1 MKRIVFALS
10 AMLFVLTLAAAQE
23 QTPAPGEPQQPV
35 PPARPIEGMPGPSTP
50 RAPYPPPPA
59 PDPLG
64 DVMFP
69 PEMILGH
76 ARQLNLTEEQK
87 TFMRGEIQKTT
98 TSFQDLQWKL
108 QDQMEEL
115 HEIMKAGSV
124 NEEQAL
130 AQLSKVL
137 DTEGQI
143 KRLHFGLAVRL
154 KNHLT
159 PEQQD
164 QLEKMRMGQ
173 PRPMPGPPPPEAGP
187 GAPAPAAPRR
197 RPIEKSEP

>member
-1 MKRIVFALS
+1 MKRIVVGLS
-10 AMLFVLTLAAAQE
+10 AILFVAMLAAAQE
-23 QTPAPGEPQQPV
+23 QTPVPRRPEQPGVPAAPM
-35 PPARPIEGMPGPSTP
+35 PAMEGIPAQNTP
-50 RAPYPPPPA
+50 RAPYPPP

-69 PEMILGH
+69 PDMIMGH
-76 ARQLNLTEEQK
+76 ARQLNLTDEQK
-87 TFMRGEIQKTT
+87 AFMRGEILKTT

-115 HEIMKAGSV
+115 HEILKAGSV
-124 NEEQAL
+124 NEDQAL

-164 QLEKMRMGQ
+164 QLEKMNMG
-173 PRPMPGPPPPEAGP
+173 RRMPGPPPPADLGT
-187 GAPAPAAPRR
+187 PAAPRR
-197 RPIEKSEP
+197 RPVEKSEP

>member
-1 MKRIVFALS
+1 MKRIVVTLS
-10 AMLFVLTLAAAQE
+10 AIIFVAAIAAAQE
-23 QTPAPGEPQQPV
+23 QTPQPGA
-35 PPARPIEGMPGPSTP
+35 PPARPMPGMEGMPAQNTP
-50 RAPYPPPPA
+50 RAPYPPP

-69 PEMILGH
+69 PDMIMGH
-76 ARQLNLTEEQK
+76 ARQLNLTDEQK
-87 TFMRGEIQKTT
+87 TFMRGEILKTT

-130 AQLSKVL
+130 GQLSKVL

-159 PEQQD
+159 AEQQD
-164 QLEKMRMGQ
+164 QLEKMRMDQ
-173 PRPMPGPPPPEAGP
+173 PRHMPGPPAPAEP
-187 GAPAPAAPRR
+187 GAPAAPRR
-197 RPIEKSEP
+197 RPVERSEP

>member
-1 MKRIVFALS
+1 MKRIVVGLS
-10 AMLFVLTLAAAQE
+10 AILFVAMLAAAQE
-23 QTPAPGEPQQPV
+23 QTPVPRRPEQPGVPAAPM
-35 PPARPIEGMPGPSTP
+35 PAMEGMPAQNTP
-50 RAPYPPPPA
+50 RAPYPPPP
-59 PDPLG
+59 DPLS

-69 PEMILGH
+69 PEMIMGH

-87 TFMRGEIQKTT
+87 TFMRGEILKTT

-115 HEIMKAGSV
+115 HEILKAGSV
-124 NEEQAL
+124 NEDQAL
-130 AQLSKVL
+130 GQLSKVL

-159 PEQQD
+159 AEQQD
-164 QLEKMRMGQ
+164 QLEKMNMNR
-173 PRPMPGPPPPEAGP
+173 RMPGPPPPAEGT
-187 GAPAPAAPRR
+187 PAAPRR
-197 RPIEKSEP
+197 RPVEKTEP

>member
-1 MKRIVFALS
+1 MKTIVVILGAIF
-10 AMLFVLTLAAAQE
+10 FVAAIAAAQE
-23 QTPAPGEPQQPV
+23 QTPQPGA
-35 PPARPIEGMPGPSTP
+35 PPARPMPAMEGMPAQNTP
-50 RAPYPPPPA
+50 RAPYPPP

-69 PEMILGH
+69 PDMIMGH
-76 ARQLNLTEEQK
+76 ARQLNLTDEQK
-87 TFMRGEIQKTT
+87 AFMRGEILKTT

-124 NEEQAL
+124 NEEQAM

-159 PEQQD
+159 ADQQD
-164 QLEKMRMGQ
+164 QLEKIRMDQ
-173 PRPMPGPPPPEAGP
+173 PRRMPGPAPPAGT
-187 GAPAPAAPRR
+187 PAPAR
-197 RPIEKSEP
+197 RPVERSEP

>member
-1 MKRIVFALS
+1 MKRTVVAFS
-10 AMLFVLTLAAAQE
+10 AILFVATLAAAQE
-23 QTPAPGEPQQPV
+23 QTPVPRGPGQPGV
-35 PPARPIEGMPGPSTP
+35 PAVPLPAMEAMPAQNTP
-50 RAPYPPPPA
+50 RAPYPPPP
-59 PDPLG
+59 DPLS

-69 PEMILGH
+69 PELIMGH

-87 TFMRGEIQKTT
+87 TFMRGEILKTT

-130 AQLSKVL
+130 AQLNKVL

-143 KRLHFGLAVRL
+143 KRLHFGLGVRL

-164 QLEKMRMGQ
+164 QLEKMNMNR
-173 PRPMPGPPPPEAGP
+173 RMPGPP
-187 GAPAPAAPRR
+187 APAEQGMPGTPRR
-197 RPIEKSEP
+197 RPAERSEP